1 MLTPRRRL
9 AACIRRSLGVA
20 GLCMFG
26 GALHAETPAPDS
38 EPVEALF
45 DTRLLESRGISADV
59 ARFFSRGARFLP
71 GLQEV
76 RLSVNAGRPKPMQV
90 RFDSDGELCFDRAL
104 LGQLGLRSP
113 EADDGCLDR
122 GALYPGMRVALH
134 PGRATVDLTVPEN
147 AFDPEQREATHQRG
161 GSAAILNYNVF
172 AQRFQ
177 GLSGTRNYLQG
188 RIESGFNFSNWIVR
202 SSGTYAHSEQRDSFR
217 AGTLY
222 AQRSIEPMRALL
234 QAGQINAFADGIGGM
249 PVLGA
254 QVFSDSAQLQGS
266 TLTVPIQG
274 IADTN
279 AVVEVRQRGQVVY
292 RTVVAPGAYSLSDIG
307 GLSNGSDIEVI
318 VTEED
323 GRVSRSSL
331 PAPMSQS
338 VVGLPATYSLG
349 IGQYRREWGSQI
361 AGQLPWVAY
370 GGYAFNAG
378 SQLRLSASALLS
390 LNYQSTYGQVS
401 FGSDNLWLGG
411 SARLSRSTKKG
422 LGHEWQVQGS
432 ASLGGH
438 VSAGLSWQSR
448 SSGFST
454 LEDTFFHPV
463 YDEDLES
470 LYRSPFQQSLSAS
483 LTWSSLSWGAF
494 NYSLSR
500 SRDSQRIHT
509 THAISA
515 SRKFGRLSASL
526 SLQWAG
532 QGRGAAYLNLRMP
545 LGSGSVGARL
555 QRQGS
560 GDLVGAANYQG
571 RLGRDIGVQVDA
583 SGSRSDRRL
592 SASAQS
598 GTSFA
603 QWSVG
608 ASTTNSGSH
617 SFNGSMNGGLAF
629 TDEGMLA
636 MSSGRIGDTFA
647 VIKIP
652 GVSGI
657 RMGGN
662 GGGAKTSP
670 LGTALVPN
678 IYPYQRARIQLDGK
692 SLPLN
697 YRFDT
702 TAVDFNLARGTVA
715 SYVINATQI
724 RQLMLRVRLDS
735 GAFAR
740 VGTGVFDGERQFM
753 GTVVGDGNVV
763 LTNEQIGQKVFLE
776 SVGGFRCEVRYQ
788 APERFDSDA
797 PYEEADATC
806 S

>member
-1 MLTPRRRL
+1 MLTPRRQL

-26 GALHAETPAPDS
+26 GALHAEAPVSDGGA
-38 EPVEALF
+38 VEALF
-45 DTRLLESRGISADV
+45 DTRLLESRGISAEV

-76 RLSVNAGRPKPMQV
+76 RLSINAGRPKPVQV
-90 RFDSDGELCFDRAL
+90 RFDNDGELCFDRAL
-104 LGQLGLRSP
+104 LGQLGLRP
-113 EADDGCLDR
+113 PKADESCLDR
-122 GALYPGMRVALH
+122 ETLFPGMRVALH
-134 PGRATVDLTVPEN
+134 PGRAAVDLTVPES
-147 AFDPEQREATHQRG
+147 AFDPERREATHQRG

-172 AQRFQ
+172 AQRFK
-177 GLSGTRNYLQG
+177 GFSGTRNYLQG
-188 RIESGFNFSNWIVR
+188 RIESGFNLSNWVVR
-202 SSGTYAHSEQRDSFR
+202 SSGTYTHNEQRDSFR
-217 AGTLY
+217 SGTLY
-222 AQRSIEPMRALL
+222 TQRSVEPMRALL
-234 QAGQINAFADGIGGM
+234 QAGQINAVAEGIGGM

-274 IADTN
+274 FADTN
-279 AVVEVRQRGQVVY
+279 AIVEVRQRGQVVY

-307 GLSNGSDIEVI
+307 GLSNGSDIEII

-338 VVGLPATYSLG
+338 IVGLPATYSFG

-361 AGQLPWVAY
+361 TGQPPWVAY
-370 GGYAFNAG
+370 GGYALNAG
-378 SQLRLSASALLS
+378 SQFRLSASALLS
-390 LNYQSTYGQVS
+390 PDYQSTYSQLS
-401 FGSDNLWLGG
+401 FGTNDLWFGG
-411 SARLSRSTKKG
+411 GARLSRSKEKG

-432 ASLGGH
+432 ASFGGNI
-438 VSAGLSWQSR
+438 SAGLSWQSR
-448 SSGFST
+448 SSSFST
-454 LEDTFFHPV
+454 LEDTLVRPA
-463 YDEDLES
+463 YEEDLES
-470 LYRSPFQQSLSAS
+470 RYQSPFQQALSAS
-483 LTWSSLSWGAF
+483 LSWNSLSWGAF

-500 SRDSQRIHT
+500 NRDSQRIQT

-532 QGRGAAYLNLRMP
+532 QGHGAAYLNLRMP
-545 LGSGSVGARL
+545 LGSGNVGARL

-560 GDLVGAANYQG
+560 GDLVGAATYQG
-571 RLGRDIGVQVDA
+571 RLSRDIGIQVDA
-583 SGSRSDRRL
+583 SGSRSDQRL

-608 ASTTNSGSH
+608 ASTTSSGSQ
-617 SFNGSMNGGLAF
+617 SFHGSMNGGLAL
-629 TDEGMLA
+629 TSEGVLA
-636 MSSGRIGDTFA
+636 VSSGRIGDTFA
-647 VIKIP
+647 VIRIP
-652 GVSGI
+652 GVNGVHL
-657 RMGGN
+657 GGN
-662 GGGAKTSP
+662 GGSAKTSL

-692 SLPLN
+692 SMPLN

-715 SYVINATQI
+715 SYVINATQM
-724 RQLMLRVRLDS
+724 RQLMLRVRLNN

-740 VGTGVFDGERQFM
+740 VGTGVFDLDRQFM
-753 GTVVGDGNVV
+753 GTVIGEGNVV
-763 LTNEQIGQKVFLE
+763 LTNDQIGQKVFLE
-776 SVGGFRCEVRYQ
+776 SAGGFRCEVRYQ
-788 APERFDSDA
+788 APERFDPGT
-797 PYEEADATC
+797 PYEEADAIC

>member
-1 MLTPRRRL
+1 ML
-9 AACIRRSLGVA
+9 
-20 GLCMFG
+20 G
-26 GALHAETPAPDS
+26 GALHAETSALND

-45 DTRLLESRGISADV
+45 DTRLLESRGISAEV

-76 RLSVNAGRPKPMQV
+76 RLSVNAGWPKPMQV
-90 RFDSDGELCFDRAL
+90 RFDNDGELCFDRAL
-104 LGQLGLRSP
+104 LGQLGLRTP
-113 EADDGCLDR
+113 EANDGCLDR
-122 GALYPGMRVALH
+122 ETLFPGMRVALH
-134 PGRATVDLTVPEN
+134 PGRAAVDLTVPES
-147 AFDPEQREATHQRG
+147 AFDPELREATHQRG
-161 GSAAILNYNVF
+161 GSAAILNYNLF

-188 RIESGFNFSNWIVR
+188 RIESGFNLSNWIVR
-202 SSGTYAHSEQRDSFR
+202 SSGTYTHNEQRESFR
-217 AGTLY
+217 SGTLY
-222 AQRSIEPMRALL
+222 AQRSVEPIRALL
-234 QAGQINAFADGIGGM
+234 QAGQINALADGVGGM
-249 PVLGA
+249 PLLGA

-274 IADTN
+274 IADSN

-323 GRVSRSSL
+323 GRVSRSSM

-338 VVGLPATYSLG
+338 VAGLPATYSFG
-349 IGQYRREWGSQI
+349 VGQYRRERGTQI
-361 AGQLPWVAY
+361 ADRLPWVAY

-378 SQLRLSASALLS
+378 SRLRLSASALLS
-390 LNYQSTYGQVS
+390 PNYQATYGQVS
-401 FGSDNLWLGG
+401 FGSDDLWLGG
-411 SARLSRSTKKG
+411 GARLSRSKDKG

-432 ASLGGH
+432 ASLAGN

-454 LEDTFFHPV
+454 LEDTLVRPA
-463 YDEDLES
+463 YEEEQELR
-470 LYRSPFQQSLSAS
+470 YQSPFQQSLSAS
-483 LTWSSLSWGAF
+483 LTWSSLAWGAF

-500 SRDSQRIHT
+500 NRDNQRIYT
-509 THAISA
+509 SHAISA

-532 QGRGAAYLNLRMP
+532 HGYNAAYLNFRMP
-545 LGSGSVGARL
+545 LGSSSVGARV

-571 RLGRDIGVQVDA
+571 RLGCDIGIQVDA

-608 ASTTNSGSH
+608 ASTTSSGSH
-617 SFNGSMNGGLAF
+617 AFHGAMNGGLAL
-629 TDEGMLA
+629 TNEGMLA

-662 GGGAKTSP
+662 GGSAKTSP

-715 SYVINATQI
+715 SYVINTTQI

-740 VGTGVFDGERQFM
+740 VGTGVFDGERQFL
-753 GTVVGDGNVV
+753 GTVIGAGNVV

-776 SVGGFRCEVRYQ
+776 SVGGFRCEMHYQ
-788 APERFDSDA
+788 APERFDPDT
-797 PYEEADATC
+797 PYEEVDATC